1 MVAKINYCKR
11 TAMLDGKDNMGKR
24 EGRKEGRKESVVG
37 RTKLERQFNC
47 RRCGACCRIKDGIMR
62 VFDSR

>member
-24 EGRKEGRKESVVG
+24 EGRKEGRKVSLGGRNWKDNSTAGDVEHVVG
-37 RTKLERQFNC
+37 
-47 RRCGACCRIKDGIMR
+47 
-62 VFDSR
+62 